1 MAPPKSPKTA
11 SVKGDIRNFFTSIS
25 SKTSTSKSPGSAPAS
40 KEEDGGKRKKKAM
53 VLVDSTDSESEAP
66 SRSSA
71 PTKKSKLD
79 EKPKKESVPSA
90 TKSKTKTSIP
100 ETPLQPVDISSVF
113 GSKPIKRDIP
123 EKRKRTVIE
132 DHDDED
138 FEATLQQLDEA
149 PLTKKSKVLEKNKPD
164 SPSKKEKAKSPTKE
178 EKSKSPAKEEKSKP
192 SASPPSRNG
201 KKSSKEVETKKE
213 TVLDKKRKTP
223 DETATPKK
231 NTPTKE
237 AKQSEGRDKKSKK
250 ELQEIDSNSNKTPPK
265 SNKKIKPEPTV
276 VKETPKKRT
285 ASQDDD
291 PDVIDSPAFD
301 AIEKRKEK
309 AENYK
314 RFLASRRDGGA
325 KNPGSKPIPEGA
337 PGCLTGLTIVVTG
350 VLESLHREEAEGL
363 VKKYGGKAP
372 KAVSKNTSYLLAGD
386 DAGPSKLAKAQSMNV
401 PIISEDDFLKMIAT
415 RNAAQG
421 LSSPA
426 GKKVPTTPKSGHKA
440 TTSKSV
446 KSEPE
451 PVITSVATPTKKR
464 SPETKKIDSKPK
476 ASSSSSTTP
485 TKKVEAERKKP
496 DASEG
501 NGEAKL
507 PWVDKYK
514 PTNLKQVIGMHGD
527 RSIAKKLLYWLKS
540 WYDNRSSTKKLTKP
554 SPWSTN
560 DDGAYFKAALLSG
573 SPGIGKTTT
582 AHLAAKELGYDIV
595 EMNASDTRSK
605 RLLHEHVQELM
616 SSQSLATY
624 AHGSAQIQGGRKR
637 VLIMDEVDGMA
648 GNEDRGG
655 VQELIGLIKT
665 SKIPVICICND
676 RQHPKIR
683 SLANY
688 CYDLKFSKPRMEQIR
703 GAMMSIC
710 YKEGISLKPEA
721 LDEIIMGANQ
731 DVRQILHHLSMLASD
746 KSVSNEKAKLEA
758 SKSKK
763 DMKLGPWEVVKKV
776 FSAEEHRGM
785 SIHDK
790 TGLFFQDYS
799 FGPLFVQENYPYV
812 VPHAA
817 KGNAI
822 KTLDLLGRTAHCMS
836 QTDLIEKVIRS
847 QNAWSLLPVE
857 AVFASVV
864 PGQLMEGFISSQVA
878 FPSWLGKNSRTN
890 KMDRLLQELQM
901 HMRLKISG
909 SKRAVNLDYL
919 PHILNSIVGPLKRS
933 GADGV
938 AEAITAMESYD
949 LMREDL
955 DSLLELAQWP
965 HKPDIMAGVEGKV
978 KAAFTRAYNKE
989 GHMTPYAVVQVKK
1002 GRSKDAADDQEA
1014 LVDEDGL
1021 AEEEDDEE
1029 QSEDPSLDA
1038 MIKVK
1043 KETKKTATSTTVT
1056 VGGLRWGGKGGTGR
1070 SQSRRDNVDSS
1081 SNNIVAA
1088 LHHSIIAIVIT

>member
-1 MAPPKSPKTA
+1 
-11 SVKGDIRNFFTSIS
+11 
-25 SKTSTSKSPGSAPAS
+25 
-40 KEEDGGKRKKKAM
+40 M

-66 SRSSA
+66 SRSSVS
-71 PTKKSKLD
+71 TKKSKLD
-79 EKPKKESVPSA
+79 EKPKKESAA
-90 TKSKTKTSIP
+90 TTKPKMKTSIP

-113 GSKPIKRDIP
+113 GSKPIKREVP

-149 PLTKKSKVLEKNKPD
+149 PLTKKSKVLEKSTSTKRKPD
-164 SPSKKEKAKSPTKE
+164 SPAKKEKTKSPVKE
-178 EKSKSPAKEEKSKP
+178 GKSKSPAKEEKNKP

-201 KKSSKEVETKKE
+201 KKSSKESTRVEMKKE
-213 TVLDKKRKTP
+213 TVSDKKRKTR
-223 DETATPKK
+223 DEAATPKK
-231 NTPTKE
+231 NTPTKDV
-237 AKQSEGRDKKSKK
+237 KQSEGRDKRSKK
-250 ELQEIDSNSNKTPPK
+250 ELEEFDSNSNETSPPK

-276 VKETPKKRT
+276 VKETPKKRS

-401 PIISEDDFLKMIAT
+401 PIISEDDFLKMIGT
-415 RNAAQG
+415 RKAAQG

-426 GKKVPTTPKSGHKA
+426 AKKGPTTPKSVHKA
-440 TTSKSV
+440 TTSKNI

-451 PVITSVATPTKKR
+451 PLITSVATPTKKR

-476 ASSSSSTTP
+476 ASSSTTP
-485 TKKVEAERKKP
+485 SKKVEADRKQS
-496 DASEG
+496 DESEG
-501 NGEAKL
+501 KDEVKL
-507 PWVDKYK
+507 PWVEKYK

-540 WYDNRSSTKKLTKP
+540 WYDNRSSSKKLTKP

-582 AHLAAKELGYDIV
+582 AHLTAKELGYDIV

-688 CYDLKFSKPRMEQIR
+688 CYDLKFSKPRLEQIR

-901 HMRLKISG
+901 HMRLKICG

-919 PHILNSIVGPLKRS
+919 PHVLNSIVGPLKRS

-938 AEAITAMESYD
+938 AEAISAMESYD

-965 HKPDIMAGVEGKV
+965 HKPDIMAGIEGKV

-1002 GRSKDAADDQEA
+1002 GRSKDTADDQEA
-1014 LVDEDGL
+1014 LVDEEGL
-1021 AEEEDDEE
+1021 AEEDDDEE

-1043 KETKKTATSTTVT
+1043 KETKKTAAAAAAVT
-1056 VGGLRWGGKGGTGR
+1056 GKKKAPSATRGRGGGSRGGRKK
-1070 SQSRRDNVDSS
+1070 
-1081 SNNIVAA
+1081 AA
-1088 LHHSIIAIVIT
+1088 E

>member
-1 MAPPKSPKTA
+1 MPPKSPKTA
-11 SVKGDIRNFFTSIS
+11 QVKGDIRNFFTSIS

-53 VLVDSTDSESEAP
+53 VLVDSTDSESEVP

-71 PTKKSKLD
+71 STKKPKLD
-79 EKPKKESVPSA
+79 EKPKKESVAIA

-113 GSKPIKRDIP
+113 GNKPIKRDIP

-149 PLTKKSKVLEKNKPD
+149 PLTKKSKVLEKNKSV
-164 SPSKKEKAKSPTKE
+164 SPATKEKAKSPAKE
-178 EKSKSPAKEEKSKP
+178 EKSKSPAKEEKSKSLAKEEKNKP
-192 SASPPSRNG
+192 SASLPSRNG
-201 KKSSKEVETKKE
+201 EKSLKESTRIEMKKE
-213 TVLDKKRKTP
+213 TVSDKKRKTS
-223 DETATPKK
+223 DEATIPKK
-231 NTPTKE
+231 NTPTKDT
-237 AKQSEGRDKKSKK
+237 KQSEGSDKRSKK
-250 ELQEIDSNSNKTPPK
+250 ELQELDSNSNKASPPK

-325 KNPGSKPIPEGA
+325 KNPGSKSIPEGA
-337 PGCLTGLTIVVTG
+337 PGCMTGLTIVVTG
-350 VLESLHREEAEGL
+350 VLESLQREEAEDL
-363 VKKYGGKAP
+363 VKKYGGKAT
-372 KAVSKNTSYLLAGD
+372 KSVSKNTSYILAGD
-386 DAGPSKLAKAQSMNV
+386 DAGPAKLSKAQSMNV
-401 PIISEDDFLKMIAT
+401 PIISEDDFLKMLAT

-421 LSSPA
+421 SSSPA
-426 GKKVPTTPKSGHKA
+426 GKKVPTTPKSKA
-440 TTSKSV
+440 TTSKSI

-451 PVITSVATPTKKR
+451 RVITSVATPTKKR
-464 SPETKKIDSKPK
+464 SPDTKKIDSKPK
-476 ASSSSSTTP
+476 ASSSSTTP
-485 TKKVEAERKKP
+485 TKKVEAHRKKP
-496 DASEG
+496 DESEG

-560 DDGAYFKAALLSG
+560 DDGAFFKAALLSG
-573 SPGIGKTTT
+573 PPGIGKTTT

-624 AHGSAQIQGGRKR
+624 AHGSAQIEGGRKR
-637 VLIMDEVDGMA
+637 VLVMDEVDGMA

-655 VQELIGLIKT
+655 IQELIGLIKT
-665 SKIPVICICND
+665 AKIPVICICND
-676 RQHPKIR
+676 RQHQKIR

-688 CYDLKFSKPRMEQIR
+688 CYDLKFSKPRIEQIR
-703 GAMMSIC
+703 GAMLSVC
-710 YKEGISLKPEA
+710 FKEGISLKPEA

-731 DVRQILHHLSMLASD
+731 DVRQVLHHLSMLASD
-746 KSVSNEKAKLEA
+746 KKTLSTEKAKLEA
-758 SKSKK
+758 SRSKK

-790 TGLFFQDYS
+790 MGLFFQDYS

-864 PGQLMEGFISSQVA
+864 PGQLMEGYVGSKIE
-878 FPSWLGKNSRTN
+878 FPSWLGKNSRQN
-890 KMDRLLQELQM
+890 KMDRLLQELQS
-901 HMRLKISG
+901 HMRLRISG
-909 SKRAVNLDYL
+909 SKRALNLDYL
-919 PHILNSIVGPLKRS
+919 PHVLSSIVGPLKRC

-938 AEAITAMESYD
+938 EEAIRAMESYD

-965 HKPDIMAGVEGKV
+965 HKPDIMAGIEGKV

-1002 GRSKDAADDQEA
+1002 GRSKDTADDQEA

-1021 AEEEDDEE
+1021 AEEDDDEE

-1043 KETKKTATSTTVT
+1043 KETKKTAAASAAVT
-1056 VGGLRWGGKGGTGR
+1056 GKKKAPAATRGRGGGSRGGRKK
-1070 SQSRRDNVDSS
+1070 
-1081 SNNIVAA
+1081 AA
-1088 LHHSIIAIVIT
+1088 E